1 MDGIVGKDV
10 KDVIEIE
17 IETEIETIDVAD
29 VADVADVVD
38 AVDGNIKSIK

>member
-17 IETEIETIDVAD
+17 IETEIETETID

-38 AVDGNIKSIK
+38 GNIKSIK